1 MAEASYWFNEVPDVQ
16 RFPSYEG
23 DLNVDVAIIGGGI
36 AGISAAYFLSRTGIA
51 VGLFEAGNVVT
62 GDSGYT
68 TAFATHFLDSR
79 ETTTLAWQASE
90 AGIELLRKTI
100 TEEKIPCEWKDIDGI
115 GFTQK
120 DNIEDFKKDIAALQA
135 VDNTLEYAE
144 EKAAMDMVGFP
155 VRAAYRKN
163 GEGQFHIRKFLLP
176 LLKRA
181 EKQSA
186 HIFEGSEVVGLERG
200 KNIILK
206 TAKGTVV
213 ARSLVVASGPSLPQ
227 FFPIV
232 SKSLS
237 GAITYVIQINFSN
250 EKPFPRALLWDD
262 LEPYHYF
269 RWASEND
276 LILGGEDWIMKEK
289 KKSTNPHADLE
300 MWLKNIAGGKPFQV
314 LNKWQGS
321 LFYTPDTLPYIGP
334 HNEYGD
340 NIIFLT
346 GWAGTGMAHGF
357 LSGQIAA
364 DLLQKKE
371 NPYQN
376 LFSFNRSIPPVTN

>member
-1 MAEASYWFNEVPDVQ
+1 MAEASYWFNEVPDMQ
-16 RFPSYEG
+16 RFPSHEG
-23 DLNVDVAIIGGGI
+23 NLSVDVAIIGGGI
-36 AGISAAYFLSRTGIA
+36 AGISAAYFLSKAGIA
-51 VGLFEAGNVVT
+51 VGLFEAGNAAT

-79 ETTTLAWQASE
+79 ETTILAWQASE
-90 AGIELLRKTI
+90 TGIGLLREIIAK
-100 TEEKIPCEWKDIDGI
+100 EKISCEWKDNDGI
-115 GFTQK
+115 GFTKK
-120 DNIEDFKKDIAALQA
+120 DDIEDFRKDIEALRV
-135 VDNTLEYAE
+135 VDNSLEYAE
-144 EKAAMDMVGFP
+144 EKEATSIVGFP
-155 VRAAYRKN
+155 VRAAYRKK

-181 EKQSA
+181 EEQGA
-186 HIFEGSEVVGLERG
+186 HIFEGSEIIQLERD
-200 KNIILK
+200 KTITLK
-206 TAKGTVV
+206 TAQGTVV
-213 ARSLVVASGPSLPQ
+213 AHSLIVASGPSLPQ

-232 SKSLS
+232 TKSLS
-237 GAITYVIQINFSN
+237 GAITYVIQANFPH

-289 KKSTNPHADLE
+289 RKSTNPHADLE
-300 MWLKNIAGGKPFQV
+300 IWLKNIAGGTPFQI

-321 LFYTPDTLPYIGP
+321 LFYTPDTLPYMGP

-371 NPYQN
+371 NPHQI
-376 LFSFNRSIPPVTN
+376 LFSFNRSIPLVTN